1 MFTFEEL
8 MEILDTVKDEIKLDD
23 HFGSFNCGVDTALLH
38 VFVKVS
44 QADTAKR
51 IKQLT
56 EKAVG

>member
-8 MEILDTVKDEIKLDD
+8 MEILDKAKEEIRLDER
-23 HFGSFNCGVDTALLH
+23 FGSFNCGVDTALLH
-38 VFVKVS
+38 IFVKIS

-51 IKQLT
+51 IKRIT